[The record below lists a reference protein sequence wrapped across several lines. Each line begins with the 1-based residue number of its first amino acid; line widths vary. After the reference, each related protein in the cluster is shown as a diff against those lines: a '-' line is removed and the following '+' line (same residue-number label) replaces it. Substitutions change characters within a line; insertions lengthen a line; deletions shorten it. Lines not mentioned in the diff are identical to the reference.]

1 MKPRSL
7 LSCAYVL
14 RAGRRTTHRYRDQ
27 EPRMWVVMGRQRHP
41 RQVSGQTEVGG
52 DQEVLSEKMIGGQ
65 KPKAREGT
73 T

>member
-1 MKPRSL
+1 
-7 LSCAYVL
+7 
-14 RAGRRTTHRYRDQ
+14 
-27 EPRMWVVMGRQRHP
+27 MWVVMGPQRHP